1 MYIILLIKSET
12 NGGLGTL
19 KAGGGGF
26 CFKADLILRM
36 RLLLGFFYFSAT
48 LQLLERGER
57 KKERDSGIWEIVQT
71 HTALTDYAAVNNR
84 LPVLGH

>member
-36 RLLLGFFYFSAT
+36 RLLLVFLFLRAT
-48 LQLLERGER
+48 LQLLSGV
-57 KKERDSGIWEIVQT
+57 KER
-71 HTALTDYAAVNNR
+71 R
-84 LPVLGH
+84 K